1 MKKVILLTEGLSTY
15 ARQLLDGL
23 SEYSRINGP
32 WAFYR
37 ESLIPFYR
45 AGQSDYLPEHIKSL
59 NAHGVIVRASGPKMA
74 QAARSLGLPAV
85 ACDDNNLMPEVPNI
99 VSDYEAV
106 GKMAAEDLLAR
117 GFKNF
122 GYCGF
127 DDMYWSVQRQ
137 RFFKHTVEKA
147 GCRVNVYSSPK
158 RAEQNSGGQELA
170 SLAQWVSSLPKPAAV
185 MACNDDRANQVITS
199 CNITGIN
206 IPEEVAVLGVDND
219 SLLCTLSNPHLSS
232 IALDARKAGFKA
244 AALLDRMMSGQEAA
258 NHTVTVRPTHIE
270 RRRSADIFALEDE
283 QVAAAVQFIHKNARE
298 PIQVSDVAREAA
310 LSPRALYSRF
320 HKYLGRSVYEEIK
333 RVRIKEISQML
344 LSTDLPVYQIALCFN
359 FSSIEH
365 IGRYFKS
372 YTGISPLAYRKRF
385 STRSFD

>member
-23 SEYSRINGP
+23 SEYSRLNGP

-37 ESLIPFYR
+37 ESLVPFYR
-45 AGQSDYLPEHIKSL
+45 AGQGEALPEHIRSL
-59 NAHGVIVRASGPKMA
+59 NAHGVIVRPSSPKIA
-74 QAARSLGLPAV
+74 RAAMSLGLPAV
-85 ACDDNNLMPEVPNI
+85 ACDDNNLMPDVPNI

-106 GKMAAEDLLAR
+106 GKMAAEDMLSR

-122 GYCGF
+122 GFCGF

-137 RFFKHTVEKA
+137 AFFKETIEKA
-147 GCRVNVYSSPK
+147 GFDVNIYSSPK
-158 RAEQNSGGQELA
+158 IPEQNYAACELS
-170 SLAQWVSSLPKPAAV
+170 SLAKWVSSLPKPAAV

-219 SLLCTLSNPHLSS
+219 TLLCTLSNPHLSS
-232 IALDARKAGFKA
+232 IALDAKKAGFKA
-244 AALLDRMMSGQEAA
+244 AALLDRMMDGQEVENQA
-258 NHTVTVRPTHIE
+258 VTVRPTHIE
-270 RRRSADIFALEDE
+270 RRRSSDIFALEDE

-310 LSPRALYSRF
+310 LSPRALYSKF
-320 HKYLGRSVYEEIK
+320 HKFLGRSVYEEIK
-333 RVRIKEISQML
+333 RVRITEISQML

-372 YTGISPLAYRKRF
+372 YTGISPLAYRQKYI
-385 STRSFD
+385 TRGLD